1 MTAPHVGRRRFAVS
15 LVAAVLFAA
24 FSATAPSD
32 ASALSARSPWIV
44 ELKPD
49 ASLDAVLRTADGYGV
64 KADTRFNNV
73 LNGFSA
79 KLSDRQRHALSA
91 DPRVASMVRDG
102 IVHATGDPPG
112 EVPPGVKRVG
122 SLQNNQRNGSTLNVD
137 IAIVDTGIQ
146 PNHPDLNV
154 VGGYNCTG
162 GGTGDWAD
170 GTSFG
175 HGTHVAGIAAAKDNG
190 SGVEGVAAGAR
201 LWAIKVLTDSGL
213 GYWSWVICGLDHVA
227 GMDDPNNSSK
237 PRIEVVNMSLAGGG
251 FDDGNCGNSN
261 EDPMHQAVC
270 RLERRGVTMVV
281 AAGNEHANAANYI
294 PAAYDEVITVSG
306 MADYDGQPG
315 GNSSPPSG
323 CSSAGGENA
332 GAQSD
337 DAFAKFSDYGRDVDL
352 IAPAVCVRSTMPN
365 SSYGRMT
372 GTSMA
377 TPHVAGGA
385 ALFYLYE
392 QAQGHGRPT
401 TREVR
406 AALRKTGVMNWRT
419 GTDQDS
425 THEPLLDVSS
435 FAMSPDFEISSTPQ
449 VRLAGGG
456 DSPSFDIWLARL
468 GGFGGGVNV
477 SVVGSTLPNGANANV
492 DENAPNLPHGAVAR
506 VTINL
511 PGSVAPGTYDIT
523 VRGTNGGTTRST
535 TVRVI
540 VEHEAN
546 GGPLMDIRELKTS
559 GFAIPMLVNW
569 PAAGGNYQLQR
580 SSNGGSWT
588 TIKSTNSTSYATTVW
603 PGSRLQFRVRS
614 GSGAWKYGASSVVVP
629 LYPPADVNL
638 SGNWN
643 RMSSFSSYGELPV
656 YSGQDGAR
664 ATLNFNGR
672 AVAWI
677 ATEGP
682 SRGRANVYLDGN
694 FVEQVDLYAS
704 STRYRQIVFSHS
716 WAGFGN
722 HTLRI
727 DVLGAPAN
735 RPQVNIDALLTVS
748 H

>member
-1 MTAPHVGRRRFAVS
+1 MTTAAP
-15 LVAAVLFAA
+15 VAAS
-24 FSATAPSD
+24 SAG
-32 ASALSARSPWIV
+32 ARSPWIV
-44 ELKPD
+44 ELRD
-49 ASLDAVLRTADGYGV
+49 GASLDAVLHSAKRYGV
-64 KADTRFNNV
+64 SADNRFTNL

-79 KLSDRQRHALSA
+79 NLTESQRRALTRDS
-91 DPRVASMVRDG
+91 RVASLAHDGMVK
-102 IVHATGDPPG
+102 AAGDPAG

-122 SLQNNQRNGSTLNVD
+122 SLQNNQRNGNTLDVD

-162 GGTGDWAD
+162 GGTGDWGD

-175 HGTHVAGIAAAKDNG
+175 HGTHVAGIAAARNNG

-201 LWAIKVLTDSGL
+201 LWSIKVLTDSGL

-227 GMDDPNNSSK
+227 GMDDPGDSSK

-261 EDPMHQAVC
+261 GDPMHQAVC

-281 AAGNEHANAANYI
+281 AAGNEHANAMNYI

-306 MADYDGQPG
+306 MADYDGQSG
-315 GNSSPPSG
+315 GNGSPPSG
-323 CSSAGGENA
+323 CSSAGGVNA
-332 GAQSD
+332 GQQGD
-337 DAFAKFSDYGRDVDL
+337 DAFAKFSDYGKDVDI
-352 IAPAVCVRSTMPN
+352 IAPAVCVRSTLPG

-377 TPHVAGGA
+377 TPHVSGGA

-406 AALRKTGVMNWRT
+406 AALRRTGVMNWRT
-419 GTDQDS
+419 STDPDG

-468 GGFGGGVNV
+468 GGFGGAVNV
-477 SVVGSTLPNGANANV
+477 SVVGSTLPGGANATVN
-492 DENAPNLPHGAVAR
+492 ENAPNLARGAVAR

-511 PGSVAPGTYDIT
+511 PTGVNPGTYDIT

-540 VEHEAN
+540 VEHAAD
-546 GGPLMDIRELKTS
+546 GGPVMNIREAK
-559 GFAIPMLVNW
+559 ANWYDIPVNVTW
-569 PAAGGNYQLQR
+569 PASGGSYQLQR
-580 SSNGGSWT
+580 SSNGGPWS
-588 TIKSTNSTSYATTVW
+588 TIKSTSATSYAMNIW
-603 PGSRLQFRVRS
+603 PGSRAQFRVRS

-638 SGNWN
+638 DGSWN
-643 RMSSFSSYGELPV
+643 RMQSFSSYGELPV
-656 YSGQDGAR
+656 YSTQDGAR
-664 ATLNFNGR
+664 ATLNFSGR
-672 AVAWI
+672 AVAWM

-682 SRGRANVYLDGN
+682 SRGRANVYLDGS

-716 WAGFGN
+716 WPGFGN

-727 DVLGAPAN
+727 DVLGSPSS
-735 RPQVNIDALLTVS
+735 RPQVNIDALLVVA